1 MAKKILK
8 QKALLLRKQG
18 KSYSQIRAEINVSKS
33 TLSLWLQG
41 LPLSDKKIRELRDFN
56 ASRIERYRTTMANKR
71 LSKLETFLS
80 IADKKIR
87 TLSDRDIFIGGIFL
101 YFGEGSKTT
110 KNTTAVTNTNPYIL
124 KFFIKWLT
132 LHKVD
137 SKKLKVKLHLYSDMN
152 IQEEIRYWSKTLS
165 LGVKQFRPPYIKES
179 KFKDITYG
187 QGFGHGTCTILYENA
202 DMYNLTTMYMKFLQ
216 GSKIQY

>member
-18 KSYSQIRAEINVSKS
+18 KSYSQIRAEIKVSKS
-33 TLSLWLQG
+33 TLSLWLQD
-41 LPLSDKKIRELRDFN
+41 LPLSDKKVRELRDFS
-56 ASRIERYRTTMANKR
+56 ASRIERYRTTMAKKKA
-71 LSKLETFLS
+71 SKLETFLS
-80 IADKKIR
+80 VADKKVGK
-87 TLSDRDIFIGGIFL
+87 LSDRDVLIGGIFL

-124 KFFIKWLT
+124 KFFIKWLI

-152 IQEEIRYWSKTLS
+152 IKEEISYWSNILS
-165 LGVKQFRPPYIKES
+165 IEIKQFRPPYIKES
-179 KFKDITYG
+179 KFKEITYG
-187 QGFGHGTCTILYENA
+187 QGFGHGTCTVLYENA
-202 DMYNLTTMYMKFLQ
+202 DMYNLTTMYMKSLQ
-216 GSKIQY
+216 NKERI